1 MRSTGYSPGSGGRR
15 SRPRKTKPIY
25 PRPQFYGDMDIN
37 SVYPILINL
46 SWILAM
52 VGVALGV
59 IYVFVKPEEKQ

>member
-1 MRSTGYSPGSGGRR
+1 
-15 SRPRKTKPIY
+15 
-25 PRPQFYGDMDIN
+25 MDIN